1 VEKSVMTK
9 PVVHVAFVVVA
20 ARSAGVHGVP
30 LGGWPQV
37 KAASGRTV
45 VDVVELV
52 DVLVVVVGAIVEVVV
67 GPAQVPSV
75 AQASNWE
82 KKPRKA
88 PQAFPFL
95 HFAVLPTIDALTLPF
110 FLRTQ
115 HTAAFGLPQIDAL
128 SHFMTSVRHDFCRI
142 RAVTLGAL
150 SVRLTHSSY

>member
-1 VEKSVMTK
+1 
-9 PVVHVAFVVVA
+9 VVVA

-88 PQAFPFL
+88 PQALPFL
-95 HFAVLPTIDALTLPF
+95 HFAVLPTIDDLTLPF
-110 FLRTQ
+110 FFRTQ
-115 HTAAFGLPQIDAL
+115 QTAAFGLPQIDAA
-128 SHFMTSVRHDFCRI
+128 SHFMMSLRHAF
-142 RAVTLGAL
+142 
-150 SVRLTHSSY
+150 VRLEVLRVL